1 MPITAGA
8 IKKMRQ
14 DLKREA
20 QNKKIKNK
28 VKELIKKA
36 SQKPTTENI
45 RVVISAIDRA
55 AKKHVFHRNR
65 AARLKSKLAKLV
77 KPQKEAKIKHTPPAK
92 TKQRK
97 QKSKPKVK
105 PRKIK

>member
-36 SQKPTTENI
+36 GQKSTTENI
-45 RVVISAIDRA
+45 RVAISAIDKA
-55 AKKHVFHRNR
+55 AKRHVFHRNR
-65 AARLKSKLAKLV
+65 AGRLKSKLAKLV
-77 KPQKEAKIKHTPPAK
+77 KPQKRAKTKRTSPAK
-92 TKQRK
+92 TKQRQ
-97 QKSKPKVK
+97 QKSKPKAK
-105 PRKIK
+105 PRKVK